1 MPTLAS
7 RRTTSEQSAANSA
20 ALRGAAVGA
29 AKFGTASL
37 LLAVVGTLV
46 SPLYRNLTIQF
57 KVFLQLSG
65 MTLGGWI
72 EADRRLRGYEFWRL
86 RERRRERDEAVW
98 REWERRIQDGNEE
111 REGVEER
118 PRKRG

>member
-7 RRTTSEQSAANSA
+7 RRTTAEQTAAHSA

-29 AKFGTASL
+29 AKFGGASL
-37 LLAVVGTLV
+37 ILAVVGTLV
-46 SPLYRNLTIQF
+46 SPLYRNLTVQF

-86 RERRRERDEAVW
+86 MEQRRARDEAVW
-98 REWERRIQDGNEE
+98 REWERRID
-111 REGVEER
+111 EGPRTVE
-118 PRKRG
+118 KRD